1 MTKIQGSI
9 ALLALLAFLA
19 SMVNAAEHVEWVG
32 PNSGIN
38 WTNGTAVAAGAGIA
52 KEGAPPSLAKMQ
64 ACRAAVVDAQRNLL
78 EALQGV
84 RVEGVTVVENLMLE
98 SDIIKSSV
106 EGTLKGAVMTE
117 RKPQADGTCEVT
129 LTAPLAGNLASS
141 VYDQIFQENADESLS
156 SLMKFEMGRWLT
168 FAIDSLISP
177 VHANSDAAWQGAID
191 QLTSRLDKLEALLG
205 QEQPKNVRDTTPTG
219 LVIDARGSNFI
230 PSMSPA
236 IRQLRA
242 GVIYPTARA
251 KSAASERGQ
260 LVSLFTRDL
269 DTAKTHPVVG
279 ERPVVFKALRTWGD
293 TRTSIVLNTE
303 SSERLSSMIEAGQ
316 LEDAGVIIVL

>member
-1 MTKIQGSI
+1 MHKKLGFIV
-9 ALLALLAFLA
+9 LLGVLTAGAHA
-19 SMVNAAEHVEWVG
+19 SDHVEWVG

-52 KEGAPPSLAKMQ
+52 KEGTPPSLAKMQ

-78 EALQGV
+78 ESLQGV
-84 RVEGVTVVENLMLE
+84 RVEGVTLVENLMLE
-98 SDIIKSSV
+98 SDIVKSSV

-129 LTAPLAGNLASS
+129 LSAPLAGNLASS
-141 VYDQIFQENADESLS
+141 VYDQIFEEEADERLS
-156 SLMKFEMGRWLT
+156 NLMKYQMGRWLT
-168 FAIDSLISP
+168 LLIDGLVSP
-177 VHANSDAAWQGAID
+177 VYANTDSSWQGAIE

-205 QEQPKNVRDTTPTG
+205 QKPESAIRDTSPTG

-242 GVIYPTARA
+242 GVLYPTAKTKA
-251 KSAASERGQ
+251 SASERGQ

-293 TRTSIVLNTE
+293 TRTSIVLNTA
-303 SSERLSSMIEAGQ
+303 SSERLAAMIEAGQ